1 MNAIQH
7 RLLIMSG
14 KGGVGKSTLAYCL
27 ALALRGGHG
36 IDDRGSQTVQAEV
49 AMLDLDLCGP
59 SLPRLAQLSHAKVTS
74 TPSGWIPPRSPD
86 HGIPVMS
93 SQFLLPTPDTPLAWR
108 GPRKSHLI
116 RRFVGETYWSRQDYL
131 LIDTPPG
138 TSDEHLAVLG
148 VLTAAAAPHGALIVS
163 TPSAVALAVVTRQLS
178 FCRKM
183 SIPILGIVENMGA
196 HVCPC
201 CQNVTN
207 LFGPNAGAEQPMDD
221 YLVNGGG
228 SVRDAARA
236 AGIPF
241 LGAIPQDPQVA
252 ADLDRGACPMCT
264 HPQSPAIPAIARIA
278 QGVRDILHAVKRDE
292 RK

>member
-1 MNAIQH
+1 
-7 RLLIMSG
+7 MSG

-27 ALALRGGHG
+27 ALALRGGHVG
-36 IDDRGSQTVQAEV
+36 GDGVARADQPTAEV

-59 SLPRLAQLSHAKVTS
+59 SLPRLAQLSDAKVTS
-74 TPSGWIPPRSPD
+74 TPSGWVPPRSPD
-86 HGIPVMS
+86 HGIPIMS
-93 SQFLLPTPDTPLAWR
+93 SQFLLPTPDTPLPWR

-116 RRFVGETYWSRQDYL
+116 RRFIGETYWSRQDFL

-148 VLTAAAAPHGALIVS
+148 VLSAAAAPHGALIVT
-163 TPSAVALAVVTRQLS
+163 TPSAVALAVVTRQLT

-183 SIPILGIVENMGA
+183 SIPIIGIVENMGA

-207 LFGPNAGAEQPMDD
+207 LFGPSAGEEQEMDE
-221 YLVNGGG
+221 YVAKGGG
-228 SVRDAARA
+228 SVREAAHA
-236 AGIPF
+236 HGIPF

-252 ADLDRGACPMCT
+252 ADLDKGQCPMCT
-264 HPQSPAIPAIARIA
+264 HPESPAVPAIERLARR
-278 QGVRDILHAVKRDE
+278 VREEVE
-292 RK
+292 RVAEKK